1 VVAVDLRGVERAAC
15 RDGGSW
21 TARMVSPASGRAWA
35 GDTTALHLRWTIG
48 FALVLLSGLAI
59 AWVTG
64 AARFTGW
71 RRATTFALSLAAP
84 LALATALTAAAY
96 S

>member
-1 VVAVDLRGVERAAC
+1 MPPSVVTAARAA
-15 RDGGSW
+15 
-21 TARMVSPASGRAWA
+21 TRA
-35 GDTTALHLRWTIG
+35 WTIG